1 MLTPEKVPIKLIIN
15 VEGQKNYYPGYDL
28 AIRAIFYCARLLSS
42 QLDTEFTPKNYDDI
56 KKVYSIWICIDVPK
70 QLEYTMTRYKMTKE
84 DLFGN
89 TKENARY
96 DLMEAVIICLGEE
109 QNVKKGNPLHGML
122 MTLLSETLKPKEKEQ
137 ILKEQYDF
145 ITSVE
150 LEGGLERM
158 CNLSERIEEK
168 AIQKGMEQGELMQLV
183 SLVKKGLLSL
193 EIALQEAGEIN
204 KDKLLEMIQ

>member
-1 MLTPEKVPIKLIIN
+1 
-15 VEGQKNYYPGYDL
+15 
-28 AIRAIFYCARLLSS
+28 
-42 QLDTEFTPKNYDDI
+42 
-56 KKVYSIWICIDVPK
+56 
-70 QLEYTMTRYKMTKE
+70 MTRYKMTKE

-89 TKENARY
+89 TKENTRY

-109 QNVKKGNPLHGML
+109 QNAKKGNPLHGML
-122 MTLLSETLKPKEKEQ
+122 TTLLSETLKPKEKEQ

-168 AIQKGMEQGELMQLV
+168 AIQKGELTQLA

-193 EIALQEAGEIN
+193 EIALQEAGETN
-204 KDKLLEMIQ
+204 KDKLLEMIQL